1 MARPASIHAGPRGLQ
16 QGEAAARGF
25 IGVRAAVAAAA
36 LLMFG
41 ASAHAGLFDDDEA
54 RRAIL
59 DLRTRMSALEDS
71 TKVHDAQVDQTLKQL
86 QGSLLDLSNQNEQLR
101 AQLAQMRGAN
111 EQLARDVSDMQRRQK
126 DIAQGVDDRLKA
138 MEPQKVELDGK
149 TFTADPEEVKGYED
163 AMGTMRTGD
172 FDKATQSFNAFLRRW
187 PASGYA
193 NTVRYWLGNAQYG
206 ARDYK
211 GAVSTFRAF
220 VGNSPSHPRAPEA
233 LLAVANCQVELKD
246 TKGAKATLAQLM
258 KTYPQSE
265 AAGAAKDRMAS
276 LK

>member
-1 MARPASIHAGPRGLQ
+1 MSRTSTMTAGLAGSHK
-16 QGEAAARGF
+16 GEAAARGF
-25 IGVRAAVAAAA
+25 LRLRAAAAAAA
-36 LLMFG
+36 LFVV
-41 ASAHAGLFDDDEA
+41 ASSAHAGLFDDDEA

-71 TKVHDAQVDQTLKQL
+71 TKAHDAQVDQTLKQL

-163 AMGTMRTGD
+163 AMGTMRSGD
-172 FDKATQSFNAFLRRW
+172 FDKATQSFNGFLHRW

-211 GAVSTFRAF
+211 GAIGTFRAF
-220 VGNSPSHPRAPEA
+220 LAAAPDHPRAPEA

-246 TKGAKATLAQLM
+246 TKGAKKTLDDLI
-258 KTYPQSE
+258 KTYPKSE
-265 AAGAAKDRMAS
+265 AAGAARDRLSS

>member
-1 MARPASIHAGPRGLQ
+1 MTASPAHDAGPAGLQALRPAVRGRPSL
-16 QGEAAARGF
+16 
-25 IGVRAAVAAAA
+25 RAAAAAA
-36 LLMFG
+36 LLAFG
-41 ASAHAGLFDDDEA
+41 ATAHAGIFDDDEA

-59 DLRTRMSALEDS
+59 DLRTRVGALEDARRAR
-71 TKVHDAQVDQTLKQL
+71 DAQVDQTLQQL

-101 AQLAQMRGAN
+101 AQLAQLRGTN
-111 EQLARDVSDMQRRQK
+111 EELARIVSDMQRRQK
-126 DIAQGVDDRLKA
+126 DMAQGVDERLKQF
-138 MEPQKVELDGK
+138 EPQKVDLDGK
-149 TFTADPEEVKGYED
+149 SFTADPEEVKAYE
-163 AMGTMRTGD
+163 AATATLRSGNFAG
-172 FDKATQSFNAFLRRW
+172 ATQQFTDFLRRW

-193 NTVRYWLGNAQYG
+193 DTVRYWLGNAQYG

-220 VGNSPSHPRAPEA
+220 VGNSPAHPRAPEA

-246 TKGAKATLAQLM
+246 TKGAKATLAQLL

-265 AAGAAKDRMAS
+265 AAGAAKDRLAS